1 MKIRSK
7 LRSAIRRIWPPK
19 PRPLILVYHR
29 IANEPIDNWGLAV
42 SPAHFEEQLQV
53 VRRTRHPFPLTDF
66 VRNLKAGTLPSNAV
80 AVTFDDGY
88 VDNLVAGKPRL
99 AAADV
104 PATVFLATGFLDR
117 SGEFWWDELASLV
130 LSGNGPRNIELVIA
144 GETMQVDLGTEPPVS
159 EDDGAMLAA
168 RFPKRHAALAQIRQA
183 IWLLEKDERELVM
196 TRLRSIF
203 TVRGS
208 RTVKGRAMTKEEVR
222 TLVSD
227 GLITVGAH
235 TVTHP
240 VLSSLDAAACRREI
254 TESKLACEALIGKP
268 VAGFAYPY
276 GNIDTKARGTVVAAG
291 FSFACA
297 MKNAPVTAQSDVF
310 ALPRVYVLN
319 WSGDV
324 FEQARHRHSILD

>member
-1 MKIRSK
+1 MKIRGK
-7 LRSAIRRIWPPK
+7 LRSAIRRIWPPRPK
-19 PRPLILVYHR
+19 PLILVYHR

-53 VRRTRHPFPLTDF
+53 LRRTRHPFPLTDF

-117 SGEFWWDELASLV
+117 SGEFWWDELARLI
-130 LSGNGPRNIELVIA
+130 LSGNGPQDVELAIA
-144 GETMQVDLGTEPPVS
+144 GETMQVDLGAEPPVG

-183 IWLLEKDERELVM
+183 IWLLEPDERELVM

-203 TVRGS
+203 TVRDS
-208 RTVKGRAMTKEEVR
+208 RTVKGRAMTGDEVR

-240 VLSSLDAAACRREI
+240 VLSSLEAEACRREI
-254 TESKLACEALIGKP
+254 TESKLACETLIGEP

-276 GNIDTKARGTVVAAG
+276 GNFDAKARDTVVAAG

-297 MKNAPVTAQSDVF
+297 MKNAPAKVQSDDF
-310 ALPRVYVLN
+310 ALPRVHIVN
-319 WSGDV
+319 WNGDG
-324 FEQARHRHSILD
+324 FEQALQRYSSSS